1 MALFGCHFGKATATT
16 LAAARRLSARSLS
29 GCSALNAKAK
39 RMEQV
44 EVDEPHVKSQLG
56 HKSMAFVKKAEKMN
70 ARRATKHVTF
80 RRKDWIIGG
89 SCFAIAIAIYGYTIY
104 AMKQER
110 FLDDFEM
117 PDPLEESERT
127 N

>member
-1 MALFGCHFGKATATT
+1 MALVVGQLGKVSLMAASRLPATAV
-16 LAAARRLSARSLS
+16 RNISV
-29 GCSALNAKAK
+29 CPALMAKAK

-44 EVDEPHVKSQLG
+44 EVDEQHVKDKLG

-70 ARRATKHVTF
+70 AKRATKHVVF
-80 RRKDWIIGG
+80 RRKDWVIGG
-89 SCFAIAIAIYGYTIY
+89 TCFAIAIGIYGYTIY

-117 PDPLEESERT
+117 PDPLEESERK
-127 N
+127 